1 MCLCKRDR
9 YSGNILLEQNGVN
22 ASRHPDQAA
31 GETQDHAHDAYD
43 TLSRNLLSRHT
54 YDAGG
59 DTIRDVQGYERRRQT
74 CSSTLSTSAQ
84 NTREHVYTFGRFS
97 GLVAASLK
105 RQAAGGG
112 ENDDSS
118 SSQRCEFPEE
128 DLSERELT
136 SWVDMDDIH
145 SLVCAFFGRF
155 SHSGLLK
162 LGLICQK
169 MDKNASWKAADGAGR
184 IPQAKT
190 KEEEALST
198 NATTMVVKNPMS
210 ME

>member
-1 MCLCKRDR
+1 MYVFMRDR

-31 GETQDHAHDAYD
+31 GETQDHDTYD
-43 TLSRNLLSRHT
+43 TLSWNLLSRHT

-59 DTIRDVQGYERRRQT
+59 DTIRDVQGYERRRKT

-118 SSQRCEFPEE
+118 NSQRCEFPEE

-162 LGLICQK
+162 LGLICQ
-169 MDKNASWKAADGAGR
+169 NVE
-184 IPQAKT
+184 T
-190 KEEEALST
+190 
-198 NATTMVVKNPMS
+198 
-210 ME
+210 